1 MVTSEDALLPEA
13 HGKNGA
19 IEKFVLDVNQLLSS
33 SNLQATAVQTFV
45 TSPEFV
51 PLKPIAGNN
60 AVDLTSGLGGASSS
74 SSSLVQGG
82 TPAEVCED
90 YENLPRTLEGIL
102 DKHIEQIDQSLSRFL
117 KGHTT

>member
-60 AVDLTSGLGGASSS
+60 AVDVTSGLGAPSSS
-74 SSSLVQGG
+74 SSPVQGG

-117 KGHTT
+117 KGHMS